1 MMARWRYAHFLL
13 WHGDSAYRRIWFM
26 APQLLAL
33 AGAGWLLTSK
43 PPAPSLPA
51 PGWGKPQEQAP
62 ANGGVDADALRN
74 RAMTDPQAL
83 AEVRAKAEA
92 GDALMQFELAS
103 LYDPILPLKV
113 TTLTKDMA
121 TALKFY
127 RQSAEQ
133 GVAVAQ
139 GNYGYYLAFGTDGA
153 PHDPQEGLKWVLKAA
168 NAGLANVQ
176 RVAGDL
182 YWYGV
187 GATADRV
194 QAEEWYRKAADQGD
208 AAGQADVGDGYWFG
222 YPPYVQDRS
231 EGLKWYRK
239 AADNPESPS
248 PGAARMIGVAYR
260 DGLGGVAPDHATA
273 LHWFRKSADAG
284 DSNAQAI
291 IGDAYWDGT
300 PPYQKD
306 HVEAVAWYL
315 KAAQNVAE
323 SGSARMVGDAYRDGD
338 GATRNPAEAIKWYRR
353 AAEKG
358 DAYSAA
364 QLGIGYFNGQ
374 SPYQRDD
381 HEAVKWLQIA
391 AKSSNE
397 ILAQRF
403 LGICYYLGRGV
414 DPDPRQGAY
423 WLQQARDH
431 GDREAARLLREFR

>member
-13 WHGDSAYRRIWFM
+13 WHGDSAYRRIWFV

-43 PPAPSLPA
+43 PLAPPLSA
-51 PGWGKPQEQAP
+51 PGWGKPQEQTAP
-62 ANGGVDADALRN
+62 GNNADALRD
-74 RAMTDPQAL
+74 RAMTDPRAL

-92 GDALMQFELAS
+92 GDAVMQFELAS
-103 LYDPILPLKV
+103 LYDPALPLKV

-127 RQSAEQ
+127 RQSADQ
-133 GVAVAQ
+133 GLSFAQ
-139 GNYGYYLAFGTDGA
+139 GNYGLYLAYGTDGA
-153 PHDPQEGLKWVLKAA
+153 PHDPQQGFKWVLMAA
-168 NAGLANVQ
+168 NAGLAFAQ
-176 RVAGDL
+176 RIAGGL
-182 YWYGV
+182 YWYGIGV
-187 GATADRV
+187 KADQV
-194 QAEEWYRKAADQGD
+194 QAVEWYRKAANQGD
-208 AAGQADVGDGYWFG
+208 AVGQANVGDAYWFG
-222 YPPYVQDRS
+222 RPPYAQDQS
-231 EGLKWYRK
+231 EGLKWYIK
-239 AADNPESPS
+239 AADNPQNPS

-260 DGLGGVAPDHATA
+260 DGLGGVAQDQATA
-273 LHWFRKSADAG
+273 LHWFRKAADAG
-284 DSNAQAI
+284 DSNAEAI
-291 IGDAYWDGT
+291 IGAAYWDGT

-315 KAAQNVAE
+315 KAARNVDQF
-323 SGSARMVGDAYRDGD
+323 GSARMVGNAYRDGD
-338 GATRNPAEAIKWYRR
+338 GAARDPAEAIKWYRR

-381 HEAVKWLQIA
+381 REAVKWLRIA
-391 AKSSNE
+391 AKSSSE
-397 ILAQRF
+397 ILAQRL
-403 LGICYYLGRGV
+403 LGICYYQGRGV
-414 DPDPRQGAY
+414 DPDPGQGAY